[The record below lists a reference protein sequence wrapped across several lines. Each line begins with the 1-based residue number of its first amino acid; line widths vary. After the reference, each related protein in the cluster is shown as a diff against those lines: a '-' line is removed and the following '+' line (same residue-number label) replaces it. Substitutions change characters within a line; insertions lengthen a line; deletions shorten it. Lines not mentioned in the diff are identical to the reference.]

1 MIPFIVLPISRHPNF
16 AEKTAYTQMKGDIR
30 RYVLSTS
37 SPMCNIR
44 EPRYRLNKKGY
55 QIL

>member
-1 MIPFIVLPISRHPNF
+1 MTPFIALPISRFPNF
-16 AEKTAYTQMKGDIR
+16 AERTAYTQMKGDIH

-37 SPMCNIR
+37 SPMCNIG
-44 EPRYRLNKKGY
+44 EPRYRLNNKGY